1 MPIPTDHA
9 PAPFRRARRG
19 RRGAAAALAFLLVAI
34 TALPA
39 AVVSAPGTGHR
50 TGTERANQ
58 ARTSATI
65 AGSPPSSW
73 DPARQGD
80 AATASTLAQVYEGLT
95 AFDDQAR
102 IQPAL
107 ASSWSVEED
116 GRRIVFQLRPGLRF
130 SDGSD
135 LTAQDVVDSWLRLLE
150 PGARSP
156 LASLLEEVTGAMAY
170 RRGEVGRELVGLR
183 AEADRVV
190 VELDRPAAY
199 FPAVTA
205 SATLAVLPSG
215 IGDAHDRPDLPDD
228 FVASGAY
235 IPTRQGL
242 TTIRLEAN
250 PHYWAGPP
258 PLESIELVT
267 DLEGRSPVQAFEDGD
282 LDLTQISSF
291 DASWIRFDATLGPQ
305 LRNTV
310 LFSVSYYGF
319 DATQPPFDDAQV
331 RRAFAQAVDWDRLV
345 RLGSGEA
352 VPATSLVPTGIA
364 GRSDEDVSPAHDPD
378 AARRALAEAGYPGGE
393 GFPEVTA
400 VNVDEAVVAEL
411 EQVLGVELRQEAMPF
426 DQYFQRLEEEPPQF
440 WTLTWIADY
449 PAPHDFLGLLAR
461 SGSSNNYGGW
471 SNAAYDA
478 ALDAAA
484 RTADPDEQARLYL
497 EAERILQA
505 EAPLIPL
512 AYGSDWSLSAEG
524 LAGANESGLGLVRFA
539 GLEWQE

>member
-1 MPIPTDHA
+1 VPTPRDQD
-9 PAPFRRARRG
+9 PTPFPPARRG
-19 RRGAAAALAFLLVAI
+19 RAAAAAGLALLLVAI
-34 TALPA
+34 TAVPA
-39 AVVSAPGTGHR
+39 AVVSAPR
-50 TGTERANQ
+50 TPDR
-58 ARTSATI
+58 SATQRPEQAKTTATV

-80 AATASTLAQVYEGLT
+80 AATASTLTQVYEGLT

-116 GRRIVFQLRPGLRF
+116 GRRIVFQLRPDLRF
-130 SDGSD
+130 SDGSE
-135 LTAQDVVDSWLRLLE
+135 LTAEDVVDSWLRLVE

-156 LASLLEEVTGAMAY
+156 LASLLEEVTGAVAY
-170 RRGEVGRELVGLR
+170 RRGEVGPEQVGLR
-183 AEADRVV
+183 AEGDRVV

-205 SATLAVLPSG
+205 SVTLAVLPSG
-215 IGDAHDRPDLPDD
+215 IGDAHDTPDLPND
-228 FVASGAY
+228 FVGSGAY

-258 PLESIELVT
+258 PLESIDLVT
-267 DLEGRSPVQAFEDGD
+267 DLEGRSPVQAFEDGE

-319 DATQPPFDDAQV
+319 DATRPPFDDARV

-352 VPATSLVPTGIA
+352 VPATSLVPTGIV
-364 GRSDEDVSPAHDPD
+364 GRSDVDVSPSHDPE
-378 AARRALAEAGYPGGE
+378 AAQRALAEAGYPEGA

-411 EQVLGVELRQEAMPF
+411 EKVLGVELRQEAMPF
-426 DQYFQRLEEEPPQF
+426 DQYFERLEEEPPQF

-461 SGSSNNYGGW
+461 SGSSNNYSGW
-471 SNAAYDA
+471 SDPAYDA

-484 RTADPDEQARLYL
+484 QTADPDEQARLYL

-505 EAPLIPL
+505 EAPLVPL

-539 GLEWQE
+539 SLEWQE

>member
-1 MPIPTDHA
+1 V
-9 PAPFRRARRG
+9 PAPIERDPAPYPRAPRSR
-19 RRGAAAALAFLLVAI
+19 AAAAAGLAFLLVAI

-39 AVVSAPGTGHR
+39 VVVSAPG
-50 TGTERANQ
+50 AQDLSAPAPPAQ
-58 ARTSATI
+58 AKTTATI
-65 AGSPPSSW
+65 AGSSPSSW

-95 AFDDQAR
+95 AFDEEAR

-116 GRRIVFQLRPGLRF
+116 GRRIVFQLRPDLRF
-130 SDGSD
+130 SDGSE
-135 LTAQDVVDSWLRLLE
+135 LTAEDVVASWLRLVE

-170 RRGEVGRELVGLR
+170 RRGEVGPEQVGLR
-183 AEADRVV
+183 AEGDRVV

-205 SATLAVLPSG
+205 SVTLAVLPSD
-215 IGDAHDRPDLPDD
+215 IGDAHDTPDLPND
-228 FVASGAY
+228 FVGSGAY

-242 TTIRLEAN
+242 TSVTLEAN

-258 PLESIELVT
+258 PLESIDLVT
-267 DLEGRSPVQAFEDGD
+267 DLEGRSPVQAFEDGE
-282 LDLTQISSF
+282 LDITAISSF
-291 DASWIRFDATLGPQ
+291 DASWIRFDAELGPQ

-319 DATQPPFDDAQV
+319 DTTQPPFDDARV
-331 RRAFAQAVDWDRLV
+331 RQAFAQAVDWDRLV

-352 VPATSLVPTGIA
+352 VPATSLVPTGIV
-364 GRSDEDVSPAHDPD
+364 GRSDVDVSPSHDPE
-378 AARRALAEAGYPGGE
+378 AAQRALAEAGYPRGE

-400 VNVDEAVVAEL
+400 VNVDDAVLTEL
-411 EQVLGVELRQEAMPF
+411 EQVLGVTLRQEGMPF
-426 DQYFQRLEEEPPQF
+426 DQYFERLEEEPPQF

-461 SGSSNNYGGW
+461 SGSSNNYSGW
-471 SNAAYDA
+471 SDPEYDA

-484 RTADPDEQARLYL
+484 RTADPEEQARLYL

-512 AYGSDWSLSAEG
+512 AYGSDWSLSADG

-539 GLEWQE
+539 SLEWQE

>member
-1 MPIPTDHA
+1 MPIPTDQD
-9 PAPFRRARRG
+9 PAPSLRARRG
-19 RRGAAAALAFLLVAI
+19 RAAAAAGLAFLLVAI

-39 AVVSAPGTGHR
+39 AVVSAPRSHDR
-50 TGTERANQ
+50 TATERPEQ
-58 ARTSATI
+58 AKTTATI
-65 AGSPPSSW
+65 SGSPPTSW

-80 AATASTLAQVYEGLT
+80 AETASTLAQVYEGVT

-102 IQPAL
+102 VQPAL

-116 GRRIVFQLRPGLRF
+116 GRRIVFQLRPDLRF

-135 LTAQDVVDSWLRLLE
+135 LTAQDVVDSWLRLVE

-156 LASLLEEVTGAMAY
+156 LASLLEEVTGAVAY
-170 RRGEVGRELVGLR
+170 RRGEVGPDQVGLR
-183 AEADRVV
+183 AEGDRVV

-205 SATLAVLPSG
+205 SPSLAVLPSG
-215 IGDAHDRPDLPDD
+215 IGDAHDTPDLPND
-228 FVASGAY
+228 FVGSGAY
-235 IPTRQGL
+235 VPTRQGL
-242 TTIRLEAN
+242 TTIRLDAN
-250 PHYWAGPP
+250 PHYWAGLP
-258 PLESIELVT
+258 PLESIDLVT
-267 DLEGRSPVQAFEDGD
+267 DLEGRSPVQAFEDGQ
-282 LDLTQISSF
+282 LDLTAIGSF

-319 DATQPPFDDAQV
+319 DATRPPFDDARV

-345 RLGSGEA
+345 RLGGGEA
-352 VPATSLVPTGIA
+352 VPATSLVPTGIV
-364 GRSDEDVSPAHDPD
+364 GRSDVDVSPSHDPE
-378 AARRALAEAGYPGGE
+378 AARRALADAGYPGGE

-426 DQYFQRLEEEPPQF
+426 DQYFERLETEPPQF

-461 SGSSNNYGGW
+461 SGSSNNYSGW
-471 SNAAYDA
+471 SDPSYDA
-478 ALDAAA
+478 ALDAAS
-484 RTADPDEQARLYL
+484 RTADPDEQASLYL

-539 GLEWQE
+539 SLEWQE